1 MPFKFNKL
9 KRNQPAWFN
18 EESLSATEANIY
30 IYRERERERTSL
42 LVPLDAFSHHLS
54 LHYFCHNSSKIC
66 TIKFVLHLGREKMQK
81 GYAEIILAAF
91 PASRGLL

>member
-30 IYRERERERTSL
+30 IYIYRERERE
-42 LVPLDAFSHHLS
+42 DF
-54 LHYFCHNSSKIC
+54 
-66 TIKFVLHLGREKMQK
+66 FVSTFRCIQPSP
-81 GYAEIILAAF
+81 ILALF
-91 PASRGLL
+91 LP